1 MYGKAGD
8 KFLIKLINE
17 RSNLKITFDVPVFTG
32 TFLKDLLSVDESRL
46 FNAVK
51 IYCTSSLITFGSLSF
66 DMKEYTEKRF
76 LSLFYAEVKR
86 DPSILVR
93 RCSISTSRFDA
104 IWSGQ
109 NDHERCR
116 FWGIMR
122 EKLEDYELEPVK
134 GMIWQAPFQIES
146 ESEVHPSLARSIGR
160 ILGLEGSVNTLEY
173 ILGLYRH
180 IQCQDIYTVVS
191 ESYHHVCTS
200 VTSSDTSFFHT
211 EVISDLELQIEVMS
225 ECYDNIPIIMEVQS
239 HKITWLR
246 LSRSQLQKLK
256 EKAETHFQSPLML
269 TAIEEVNYPGE
280 DNDTTKPDIQLGLSA
295 SLSRYSEKKMKEFRT
310 KTLQQ
315 TPGQIEPERSSGTI
329 PPGENY
335 NSDEKS
341 SSFTLDFLKSRD
353 DKFTEL
359 EINSKPEASNV
370 SENLTIFQIQRL
382 VKLSRYKPF

>member
-51 IYCTSSLITFGSLSF
+51 IYCTNGLITFGSLSF
-66 DMKEYTEKRF
+66 DLKEYTEKRF

-86 DPSILVR
+86 DPSILLR
-93 RCSISTSRFDA
+93 RCSITTSRFDA

-146 ESEVHPSLARSIGR
+146 ESEVHPALTPSIAR
-160 ILGLEGSVNTLEY
+160 ILKVPKESFNVLEY

-191 ESYHHVCTS
+191 ESYHHDCIS
-200 VTSSDTSFFHT
+200 VTNTDMSFFHT
-211 EVISDLELQIEVMS
+211 ESNSDLELQIEVMS
-225 ECYDNIPIIMEVQS
+225 ECYDNIPNIMEVQS
-239 HKITWLR
+239 HKISWLR

-295 SLSRYSEKKMKEFRT
+295 SLSRYSEKNNELRSKVHSHHS
-310 KTLQQ
+310 
-315 TPGQIEPERSSGTI
+315 GQIEPERSSSTI
-329 PPGENY
+329 HTGEN

-341 SSFTLDFLKSRD
+341 SFTLGFLKPKD
-353 DKFTEL
+353 DILTEFSN
-359 EINSKPEASNV
+359 NSEPETNN
-370 SENLTIFQIQRL
+370 SEDLTIFQIQRL